1 MKLLFKENGR
11 VAYTVEG
18 DCAIPEGM
26 TIADA
31 PEDFAPA
38 FLPYYKLTKTGVV
51 LDTTGFPDVE
61 VIGGVVVPSMAAKKS
76 RAWEEIKAKR
86 DAIKAGGVKVGT
98 KWYHSDETSRT
109 QYIGLLRMADAA
121 VAAGGTG
128 STTLQYGG
136 QDIQWKTMDGSFI
149 KMTVQRAN
157 DVFNAVSGLDFA
169 AFGAAEAHKAA
180 MEASADPA
188 SYDFAAGW
196 PATFGG

>member
-1 MKLLFKENGR
+1 MYKLMKNGAVQR
-11 VAYTVEG
+11 LS
-18 DCAIPEGM
+18 DKAI
-26 TIADA
+26 IQADDTNRDWQEYQA
-31 PEDFAPA
+31 WVSAGNTAAPA
-38 FLPYYKLTKTGVV
+38 ETA
-51 LDTTGFPDVE
+51 DE
-61 VIGGVVVPSMAAKKS
+61 AKS
-76 RAWEEIKAKR
+76 RVWEAIKAKR

-121 VAAGGTG
+121 VTAGGSG
-128 STTLQYGG
+128 NTTLQYGG

>member
-1 MKLLFKENGR
+1 MNLASSIKHLYPGAEFPKDFSLYNDGDK
-11 VAYTVEG
+11 TVIEFWG
-18 DCAIPEGM
+18 LSAPQPS
-26 TIADA
+26 IADLEA
-31 PEDFAPA
+31 VYPA
-38 FLPYYKLTKTGVV
+38 AMLA
-51 LDTTGFPDVE
+51 E
-61 VIGGVVVPSMAAKKS
+61 AKAEK
-76 RAWEEIKAKR
+76 RDAIKAKR

-98 KWYHSDETSRT
+98 KWYHSDEASRT

-136 QDIQWKTMDGSFI
+136 QDIQWKTMDGTFI